1 MKGQY
6 EGILASP
13 SFSKTYQSV
22 RETAEEIYMR
32 DSGIYGLSQ
41 TRGSLMSRILN
52 VSYFISYICPL

>member
-6 EGILASP
+6 EEILVSP

-22 RETAEEIYMR
+22 RETAKEIYMR

-41 TRGSLMSRILN
+41 IRRSLMSWTRN